1 MRSRLFLLFL
11 IVLTSGMML
20 WGAKGRGHE
29 TAPAKIGRH
38 QDKSSY
44 VIGPMDELDIS
55 VWKQPNVS
63 SEEDVRPDGKIS
75 LPLLNDVQAAGYTP
89 MQLAERITEKLKKFV
104 TDPQVTVTVVHANS
118 WRIFVLGQV
127 NRPGP
132 IQLFPGMTV
141 LQALASA
148 GGLTPYANEK
158 KIYVLRKVSGGEKR
172 LMFNFKRASRGLPSG
187 DIKLRPDDTIFVP

>member
-1 MRSRLFLLFL
+1 
-11 IVLTSGMML
+11 ML
-20 WGAKGRGHE
+20 WGAKGPGRGTIPAE
-29 TAPAKIGRH
+29 TVHH
-38 QDKSSY
+38 QDRSSY

-55 VWKQPNVS
+55 VWKQPHVS

-89 MQLAERITEKLKKFV
+89 MQLAARITKKLKKFV
-104 TDPQVTVTVVHANS
+104 TDPQVTVTVVQANS

-141 LQALASA
+141 LQAIASA
-148 GGLTPYANEK
+148 GGLTPYAKK
-158 KIYVLRKVSGGEKR
+158 KIYVLRKVQGGEKR
-172 LMFNFKRASRGLPSG
+172 LKFNFKRASRGLLAG
-187 DIKLRPDDTIFVP
+187 VIKLKPDDTIFVP

>member
-1 MRSRLFLLFL
+1 MRSKLFLLVL
-11 IVLTSGMML
+11 IVLTSGVML
-20 WGAKGRGHE
+20 WGAKGHE
-29 TAPAKIGRH
+29 SGTIPAKSVRY
-38 QDKSSY
+38 QDRSSY
-44 VIGPMDELDIS
+44 VIGPMDELDIN

-89 MQLAERITEKLKKFV
+89 MQLAARITKKLEKFV
-104 TDPQVTVTVVHANS
+104 TDPQVTVTVVQANS

-141 LQALASA
+141 LQAIASA
-148 GGLTPYANEK
+148 GGLTPYAKKK
-158 KIYVLRKVSGGEKR
+158 KIYVLRKVQEGEKR
-172 LMFNFKRASRGLPSG
+172 LKFNFKRASRGLSAG
-187 DIKLRPDDTIFVP
+187 GITLKPDDTIFVP